1 MVAVEEAEGEPWDVE
16 EPEADEE
23 AASAGTFTRG
33 GAIEMLRGAEGGR
46 RNPVYQRLDTEFY
59 QCTVKFCEILILE
72 LIHKFSNKL

>member
-16 EPEADEE
+16 EPQADEE

-33 GAIEMLRGAEGGR
+33 GAIEMLRGAE
-46 RNPVYQRLDTEFY
+46 
-59 QCTVKFCEILILE
+59 FCEILILE